1 LLASNKNRRNTS
13 IKNNFVQIVGHT
25 EIKSIDMVAM
35 KKTLGGKYYM
45 IDALAERQ
53 YLVYDEKLSVGSI
66 NPKN

>member
-1 LLASNKNRRNTS
+1 
-13 IKNNFVQIVGHT
+13 
-25 EIKSIDMVAM
+25 M